1 MLSGALDYLAGGRVM
16 RRASLLLLSGGL
28 AAFSI
33 PSLVAQAP
41 QDGIHAPSGGTS
53 MMVQSVAVPPMTN
66 APFTATV
73 STTWTRRLDDGSTE
87 KIQNHRTIARDNLG
101 RIYQQRRRLYPEG
114 DPRENEIGQ
123 IEISDPQTHEIYFCH
138 PSQHT
143 CELRSYFGLTSPAP
157 LIPAG
162 PLNGGKAFLTRAP
175 LGSDSVG
182 GVETV
187 GTRETTTLNA
197 GTIGNDRSISIVKE
211 FWYSPQLGINL
222 IEKRQD
228 PRVGT
233 QTFIVSD
240 ISLGE
245 PDASL
250 FDTPAG
256 FRTIDMRKA
265 RPAAAPNAGSN

>member
-1 MLSGALDYLAGGRVM
+1 M
-16 RRASLLLLSGGL
+16 RRASLLLLFGGL
-28 AAFSI
+28 AVLSV

-41 QDGIHAPSGGTS
+41 QESLHAPSGGTRTTL
-53 MMVQSVAVPPMTN
+53 QSIAVPALAN

-73 STTWTRRLDDGSTE
+73 STTWVRRFDDGSTQT
-87 KIQNHRTIARDNLG
+87 IQNHRTIARDNMG
-101 RIYQQRRRLYPEG
+101 RIYQQRRNLFPEG
-114 DPRENEIGQ
+114 DPRENRISQ

-138 PSQHT
+138 PNEHS
-143 CELRSYFGLTSPAP
+143 CELRSYFGPASPAP

-162 PLNGGKAFLTRAP
+162 PLDGGKAFLTRAP
-175 LGSDSVG
+175 LGNDSVG
-182 GVETV
+182 GLETV

-228 PRVGT
+228 PRVGN
-233 QTFIVSD
+233 QTFTVSD

-245 PDASL
+245 PDSRL
-250 FDTPAG
+250 FEMPTG
-256 FRTIDMRKA
+256 FRTIDLRRKA
-265 RPAAAPNAGSN
+265 TPAMTQNAGNN

>member
-1 MLSGALDYLAGGRVM
+1 LFGAV
-16 RRASLLLLSGGL
+16 

-41 QDGIHAPSGGTS
+41 QDSLHAPSGDTRL
-53 MMVQSVAVPPMTN
+53 MVQSIAVPPLTN
-66 APFTATV
+66 VPFTATV
-73 STTWTRRLDDGSTE
+73 STTWVRLFDDGSSVT
-87 KIQNHRTIARDNLG
+87 IQNHRTIARDNLG
-101 RIYQQRRRLYPEG
+101 RVYQQRRNLYPEG
-114 DPRENEIGQ
+114 DPRENEIRQ

-138 PSQHT
+138 PIERR
-143 CELRSYFGLTSPAP
+143 CELRIYYPLTSPAAV
-157 LIPAG
+157 IPAG

-175 LGSDSVG
+175 LGNDSVS

-197 GTIGNDRSISIVKE
+197 GSIGNDRSISIVKE

-233 QTFIVSD
+233 QTFTVSD

-245 PDASL
+245 PDARL
-250 FDTPAG
+250 FETPAG
-256 FRTIDMRKA
+256 FQTIDMRKA
-265 RPAAAPNAGSN
+265 SPAAAQNAGNN

>member
-1 MLSGALDYLAGGRVM
+1 M
-16 RRASLLLLSGGL
+16 RRTSLLLLFAGL
-28 AAFSI
+28 AAAFSI

-41 QDGIHAPSGGTS
+41 QDGLHAPSGGTRS
-53 MMVQSVAVPPMTN
+53 ILQSLAVPPLAN

-73 STTWTRRLDDGSTE
+73 RTTWVRRFDDGSTQT
-87 KIQNHRTIARDNLG
+87 IQNHRTIARDNLG
-101 RIYQQRRRLYPEG
+101 RIYQQRRNLYPEG
-114 DPRENEIGQ
+114 DPRDNRITQ

-138 PSQHT
+138 PIQRT
-143 CELRSYFGLTSPAP
+143 CELRGYYAPTSSAP

-162 PLNGGKAFLTRAP
+162 PLDGGKAFLTRAP
-175 LGSDSVG
+175 LGNDSVSG
-182 GVETV
+182 LETV

-233 QTFIVSD
+233 QTFTVSD

-245 PDASL
+245 PDAGL
-250 FDTPAG
+250 FETPAN
-256 FRTIDMRKA
+256 FQIVDMRK
-265 RPAAAPNAGSN
+265 PAKTAAQNSAAN

>member
-1 MLSGALDYLAGGRVM
+1 M
-16 RRASLLLLSGGL
+16 RRASLLLLFGGL

-33 PSLVAQAP
+33 PSLVAQAA
-41 QDGIHAPSGGTS
+41 QDAVHAPSGGTR
-53 MMVQSVAVPPMTN
+53 MILQSIAVPPLTN

-73 STTWTRRLDDGSTE
+73 STTWVRRLDDGSTE
-87 KIQNHRTIARDNLG
+87 TIQNHRTIARDNLG

-114 DPRENEIGQ
+114 DPRENEIRQ
-123 IEISDPQTHEIYFCH
+123 IEISDPHTREIFYCY
-138 PSQHT
+138 PSGHT
-143 CELRSYFGLTSPAP
+143 CEVRSYYVPTSPAP
-157 LIPAG
+157 VIPAG
-162 PLNGGKAFLTRAP
+162 PLDAGKAFLTRAP
-175 LGSDSVG
+175 LGNDSVS

-197 GTIGNDRSISIVKE
+197 GAIGTDRSISIVKE

-233 QTFIVSD
+233 QTFTVSD
-240 ISLGE
+240 VSLGE
-245 PDASL
+245 PDARL
-250 FDTPAG
+250 FETPVG

-265 RPAAAPNAGSN
+265 SPAVDPNPGSN

>member
-1 MLSGALDYLAGGRVM
+1 M
-16 RRASLLLLSGGL
+16 RRASLLLLFGGL

-41 QDGIHAPSGGTS
+41 QDGVHAPSGGTRT
-53 MMVQSVAVPPMTN
+53 MVQSLAVPPLTN

-73 STTWTRRLDDGSTE
+73 STTWIRQLDDGSKVT
-87 KIQNHRTIARDNLG
+87 IQNHRTIARDNMG
-101 RIYQQRRRLYPEG
+101 RIYQQRRNLFPEG
-114 DPRENEIGQ
+114 DPRENRISQ

-138 PSQHT
+138 PNEHS
-143 CELRSYFGLTSPAP
+143 CELRSYFGPASPAP

-162 PLNGGKAFLTRAP
+162 PLDGGKAFLTRAP
-175 LGSDSVG
+175 LGNDSVG
-182 GVETV
+182 GLETV

-197 GTIGNDRSISIVKE
+197 GAIGNDRSILIVKE

-233 QTFIVSD
+233 QTFIVSE

-245 PDASL
+245 PDAKL
-250 FDTPAG
+250 FEMPAN
-256 FRTIDMRKA
+256 FQIVDMRKPA
-265 RPAAAPNAGSN
+265 QAAAQTAGTN

>member
-1 MLSGALDYLAGGRVM
+1 M
-16 RRASLLLLSGGL
+16 RRASLLLLFAGV

-33 PSLVAQAP
+33 PSLIAQAP
-41 QDGIHAPSGGTS
+41 QDGVHAPSGGTRT
-53 MMVQSVAVPPMTN
+53 MIQSIFVPPLTN

-73 STTWTRRLDDGSTE
+73 SSSWIRQLDDGS
-87 KIQNHRTIARDNLG
+87 KVAIQNHRTIARDNMG
-101 RIYQQRRRLYPEG
+101 RIYQERHGLYPEG
-114 DPRENEIGQ
+114 DPRQNVIRQ
-123 IEISDPQTHEIYFCH
+123 IEIYNPQTHEIYYCQ
-138 PSQHT
+138 PSERR
-143 CELRSYFGLTSPAP
+143 CELRTYYAPTSPAP

-162 PLNGGKAFLTRAP
+162 PLNDGKAFLTRVP
-175 LGSDSVG
+175 LGNDSVS

-197 GTIGNDRSISIVKE
+197 GAIGNDRSISIVKE

-233 QTFIVSD
+233 QTFTVSD

-245 PDASL
+245 PDARL
-250 FDTPAG
+250 FETPAG
-256 FRTIDMRKA
+256 FQTIDLRKA
-265 RPAAAPNAGSN
+265 SPVSAQNPGNN